1 MASNSLENIMD
12 NASPALSIAEWTLAA
27 VSSKERAAEVIGDHL
42 EQRGSAFS
50 LWFSVLRI
58 AFDRQWR
65 WLIALPA
72 AGLAG
77 APMLAPNTTMWVAK
91 DFAQGFAEGFAGS
104 PQIQVS
110 NSLSQPM
117 GMALTIGLVLASV
130 AVCLWSVSVLAL
142 LRYGLRSPIARLSG
156 VLATLFSLGSCCI
169 EAHYAPVVVLPVL
182 AAAVALALVDPQ
194 GRRAL
199 GCITLAGTA
208 FWGIFLLT
216 ATTLARIVLIGGARE
231 ANAVALTGYIL
242 CLLAEACVLAQSRR
256 WLRLA

>member
-1 MASNSLENIMD
+1 MD
-12 NASPALSIAEWTLAA
+12 NASPVLSIAEWTLAA
-27 VSSKERAAEVIGDHL
+27 VSSKERAAEVVGDHL
-42 EQRGSAFS
+42 EQHGSIFS
-50 LWFSVLRI
+50 LWLSILRI
-58 AFDRQWR
+58 AFARQWR

-77 APMLAPNTTMWVAK
+77 APALAPYTTMWVAK
-91 DFAQGFAEGFAGS
+91 DFAKGFAEGFAGS
-104 PQIQVS
+104 PQTQVS

-117 GMALTIGLVLASV
+117 DMALTGLVLASV
-130 AVCLWSVSVLAL
+130 AVCLWSVSALAL

-156 VLATLFSLGSCCI
+156 VLATLFTLGSCCMGGHHVL
-169 EAHYAPVVVLPVL
+169 AFVLPVL
-182 AAAVALALVDPQ
+182 AVVVALALVDSQ
-194 GRRAL
+194 GRRVL

-208 FWGIFLLT
+208 FWGAFLLI

-231 ANAVALTGYIL
+231 ANAVALTGYTL